1 MMLASRAF
9 LYFPLQLSSG
19 VSQTHAHSWLC
30 FVARESSRRFYRFP
44 PMWSRRR
51 RPRLVIGMPI
61 G

>member
-30 FVARESSRRFYRFP
+30 FVARESSRRFYRF
-44 PMWSRRR
+44 RRCGR
-51 RPRLVIGMPI
+51 VAADRAW
-61 G
+61 